1 MEKLKNFIFVFSCT
15 VALTALLLHAQS
27 QSGFIS
33 IDCGI
38 PENSGY
44 TDKKTGINYTSDANF
59 IETGVRKKISIEYN
73 SPALEQQFLNVRSFP
88 EGTRNCYTLKL
99 PHGNKKFLIRARFMY
114 GNYDCQRKPPR
125 FVLLLEADVW
135 DSVEF
140 EDASTIVSKEV
151 IHIPQ
156 KDYVYVCLANTGSG
170 TPFISAL
177 ELRSLINSSYTTQSG
192 SLLLFWRWDVG
203 STTNETIR
211 YEDDGYDR
219 IWSPYNRHDWVPMTL
234 SRSLTVVSLTD
245 NKPPSNVCRTA
256 VRPANGGNSLQFGWK
271 PSDPSFQYY
280 AYFYFAEVE
289 QLQAHQTRELY
300 IYLNGRVWYG
310 PIVPQYLYATTFMST
325 SPMHEENMEFSIN
338 KTENSTLPP
347 ILNGFEVHRLKEF
360 SQLLTN
366 QQDVDA
372 IMNIKSKYGVK
383 RNWQG
388 DPCAPKDYLWQ
399 GLNCSYNDYDPPKIT
414 SLNLSSS
421 GLAGEICPYIS
432 GLTSIESLDLSNN
445 SLTGTVPE
453 FLLQLPFLTSL
464 NLTGNKLKGSIP
476 TGLMERNKTG
486 FLSLSVDRNPDLCRE
501 ASCREKNKLMIPVA
515 VVPVVAVVILFCVLL
530 TTMAALWNLK
540 TRRKLGKTD
549 SSLELKSRRF
559 SYSDVMR
566 ITNNFERVIGE
577 GGFGTVYHGY
587 LDDTQVAVK
596 MLSPSSV
603 QGYKQFKAEVELLM
617 RVHHKNL
624 TSLVGYCD
632 ERTNMGLIYEYMA
645 SGNLQAHLFEDD
657 ADLLSWEGRLRIAT
671 EAAQG
676 LDYLHRG
683 CKPPIVHRDVKSTN
697 ILLNENFQA
706 KLADFGLSRVFP
718 VEGRTHVSTIIAGTP
733 GYLDPE
739 YYISNRL
746 TEKSDVYSFGVVLLE
761 IITSKPAIEKSA
773 EKTHISEWVSFK
785 LAKADI
791 RNIVDRRLQGDF
803 DINSVWKAVEIAM
816 ACVSL
821 TSAKRP
827 TMNQVVIELNE
838 SLAIEIARKKV
849 GKDNVSNDFG
859 ESISLVMSTELSP
872 QVR

>member
-1 MEKLKNFIFVFSCT
+1 
-15 VALTALLLHAQS
+15 
-27 QSGFIS
+27 
-33 IDCGI
+33 
-38 PENSGY
+38 
-44 TDKKTGINYTSDANF
+44 
-59 IETGVRKKISIEYN
+59 
-73 SPALEQQFLNVRSFP
+73 
-88 EGTRNCYTLKL
+88 
-99 PHGNKKFLIRARFMY
+99 MY
-114 GNYDCQRKPPR
+114 
-125 FVLLLEADVW
+125 
-135 DSVEF
+135 
-140 EDASTIVSKEV
+140 I
-151 IHIPQ
+151 
-156 KDYVYVCLANTGSG
+156 CLANTGSG

-177 ELRSLINSSYTTQSG
+177 ELRALKNSSYSTQSG
-192 SLLLFWRWDVG
+192 SLLLFFRLDIG
-203 STTNETIR
+203 SITNETIR
-211 YEDDGYDR
+211 YGDDFDDR
-219 IWSPYNRHDWVPMTL
+219 IWSPYNRYDWTRI
-234 SRSLTVVSLTD
+234 STSLHIDSIYTFKS
-245 NKPPSNVCRTA
+245 PINVAKTA
-256 VRPANGGNSLQFGWK
+256 VIPANGGNSLQFRWE
-271 PSDPSFQYY
+271 PRDPSFQYY
-280 AYFYFAEVE
+280 AYFYFAEIE
-289 QLQAHQTRELY
+289 HLQTNQTRELC
-300 IYLNGRVWYG
+300 IYLNGRKWYG
-310 PIVPQYLYATTFMST
+310 PLVLSYLYETPILSN
-325 SPMHEENMEFSIN
+325 SPMPYEENFEFSIN

-347 ILNGFEVHRLKEF
+347 ILNALEIHRVIEF
-360 SQLLTN
+360 QQLLTN

-453 FLLQLPFLTSL
+453 FLSQLSFLTFL
-464 NLTGNKLKGSIP
+464 NLTGNKLEGSIP
-476 TGLMERNKTG
+476 TVLMERKKTG
-486 FLSLSVDRNPDLCRE
+486 LLSLSVDRNPDLCRE
-501 ASCREKNKLMIPVA
+501 ASCREKKKLTIPVA

-530 TTMAALWNLK
+530 TTMAVLCNLK
-540 TRRKLGKTD
+540 TRRKVGKTD

-577 GGFGTVYHGY
+577 GGFGTVYHGC

-632 ERTNMGLIYEYMA
+632 EHTNMGLIYEYMA
-645 SGNLQAHLFEDD
+645 SGNLQDHLFEDD
-657 ADLLSWEGRLRIAT
+657 ADLLSLEGRLRIAT

-816 ACVSL
+816 ACVSP

-827 TMNQVVIELNE
+827 TMN
-838 SLAIEIARKKV
+838 
-849 GKDNVSNDFG
+849 
-859 ESISLVMSTELSP
+859 
-872 QVR
+872 